1 MRKHLLMSFGVVVD
15 GLIAAWFGVEAFAA
29 ASAVLGAACAWA
41 YRQELLAG
49 WHKIWATNRP
59 APALAE
65 WQEFDVLPLKYAAC
79 MWHGLPPSESS
90 LQQPVVQEELARLVL
105 AVKQRKLEHRFGDN
119 YHAMRFLLDIDPSND
134 QFTKAALVQYTKAA
148 GRELPPF
155 LRSGSS

>member
-1 MRKHLLMSFGVVVD
+1 MRKLLLMFFGVAVD

-29 ASAVLGAACAWA
+29 ATAVLGAACAWA

-49 WHKIWATNRP
+49 WHKVWSTNRP

-105 AVKQRKLEHRFGDN
+105 AVKQRKLEHRLGDN
-119 YHAMRFLLDIDPSND
+119 YHGMQFLFGLNPVND
-134 QFTKAALVQYTKAA
+134 QFTRAALAKYAKAA

-155 LRSGSS
+155 LSSGSS